1 MKDAASRIGNRA
13 RHRGATP
20 QRHQAQAR
28 KVAPVTDS
36 TSTSSAT
43 TSIRSAAPH
52 PNRHHLAPA
61 LTTVAALGLGAAGF
75 IGARAFEGHRRRN
88 SAILN
93 ETLPVNSKWWR
104 EYAKHEGD
112 LLYVAIGDSAAQG
125 IGASKPAHSYVGLL
139 AERVRQLTGRTVRVV
154 NLSVSGATTALAV
167 SNQLPRLRRLKPDLV
182 TVAIG
187 ANDIVNFDAAQF
199 EANIREVFASLPQHA
214 VVADL
219 PCFYLPWNERKVAA
233 ANRIVRT
240 VAAQYGLQV
249 APLHETTLRRGI
261 RGILTEFAIDMFH
274 PNDGGYRVWASAFL
288 PAVTQSVAGRLTLPI
303 MTDASAPAH
312 TSSR

>member
-1 MKDAASRIGNRA
+1 MIDNTPNTGSNGLHGDGAGRRASGS
-13 RHRGATP
+13 G
-20 QRHQAQAR
+20 
-28 KVAPVTDS
+28 S
-36 TSTSSAT
+36 GGS
-43 TSIRSAAPH
+43 
-52 PNRHHLAPA
+52 LAP
-61 LTTVAALGLGAAGF
+61 TVAATTAVALGAASVVA
-75 IGARAFEGHRRRN
+75 ARAFEGHRRRKA
-88 SAILN
+88 AILN

-104 EYAKHEGD
+104 EYATHEGD

-125 IGASKPAHSYVGLL
+125 IGASKPAHSYVGLI

-182 TVAIG
+182 TVVIG
-187 ANDIVNFDAAQF
+187 ANDIAVFDAIQF
-199 EANIREVFASLPQHA
+199 EANIRELFASLPPHA

-240 VAAQYGLQV
+240 VASQYGLSV
-249 APLHETTLRRGI
+249 APLHLTTKRRGV

-274 PNDGGYRVWASAFL
+274 PNDGGYRVWASALL
-288 PAVTQSVAGRLTLPI
+288 PAVTQSISGRLTATSIP
-303 MTDASAPAH
+303 DATPAVR

>member
-1 MKDAASRIGNRA
+1 M
-13 RHRGATP
+13 
-20 QRHQAQAR
+20 
-28 KVAPVTDS
+28 TDS
-36 TSTSSAT
+36 SD
-43 TSIRSAAPH
+43 SILRTGARYAD
-52 PNRHHLAPA
+52 RHHLAPS
-61 LTTVAALGLGAAGF
+61 LVTVAALGLGAAGF

-125 IGASKPAHSYVGLL
+125 IGASKPQHSYVGLL
-139 AERVRQLTGRTVRVV
+139 AGRVRQLTGRTVRVV

-187 ANDIVNFDAAQF
+187 ANDIADFDAARF

-240 VAAQYGLQV
+240 VAAQYGLHV

-261 RGILTEFAIDMFH
+261 RGILTDFAIDMFH

-288 PAVTQSVAGRLTLPI
+288 PPVTESVAGRLTLPI
-303 MTDASAPAH
+303 MTDATTPAH
-312 TSSR
+312 TSSH